1 MRKMKKIDVRK
12 IRLPSSWPLCPA
24 PVHFF
29 YNRLVHHTHTQGIAE
44 KSRGTRPPGWGREG
58 NVHRRA
64 HTKERRHARNTSG
77 DTHTTAGDRVP
88 SFGLPPV
95 FLQHYRTYPR
105 SERNCCRRV
114 CVCRCNRPLQRC
126 VYVCACVRAWRANVC
141 GGGGDWSS
149 PART

>member
-44 KSRGTRPPGWGREG
+44 KSRGTRPPGWGREE

-64 HTKERRHARNTSG
+64 HTKERRHARNTRG
-77 DTHTTAGDRVP
+77 DTHTTAGDRSSARILTTLPHV
-88 SFGLPPV
+88 SAFGTKL
-95 FLQHYRTYPR
+95 L
-105 SERNCCRRV
+105 SSCV
-114 CVCRCNRPLQRC
+114 CVSLQQTAATVR
-126 VYVCACVRAWRANVC
+126 VRVCVRAWRANVC
-141 GGGGDWSS
+141 DGGGDWSS